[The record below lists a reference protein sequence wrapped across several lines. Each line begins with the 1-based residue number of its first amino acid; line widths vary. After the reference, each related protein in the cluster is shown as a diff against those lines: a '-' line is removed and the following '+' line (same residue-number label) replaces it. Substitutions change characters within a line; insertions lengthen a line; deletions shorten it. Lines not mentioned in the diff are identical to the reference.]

1 MNKKSRFIRVFIS
14 STFSDMAH
22 ERRILHEHVFPEL
35 TRLCASRGARFQ
47 AVDLR
52 WGVNEES
59 QLDHKTMDLCL
70 GEIERCQ
77 RLSPKPNFLVLLG
90 DRYGWEPVPARILS
104 DEFEELH
111 AHASA
116 AQTELLNRWYGRD
129 DNAVPAQHVMKRRDE
144 DFNEYHEWAPEEAKL
159 LQVVRELVD
168 KVSLKGDARDKY
180 FQSATHQ
187 EIVRGALSQP
197 TVPDNMTDP
206 GEHVLACFRTIEG
219 LPQKPNTFFDDRSA
233 ELDALQ
239 AELRSRLAETDDS
252 TDNVYSYNAAWQP
265 ADQDDIALEDASAFA
280 QRVLEHFT
288 RVITAQLDGLEG
300 MSTLEAEQQA
310 QQQFRDDRCRH
321 FAGREETLT
330 AIDAYLDGDEN
341 RVMALIGSGGS
352 GKSALMAEATK
363 RVEQRPGLLIYRF
376 IGATP
381 DSTLIDSVLRSIAS
395 ELAEVTE
402 NTDSI
407 PTRREE
413 LVKYLA
419 GLLGRATPEQPITIV
434 VDALDQLTEADARQL
449 DWLPEELPANAKLIV
464 SALPELEAALD
475 KTQQIGVPRLSDEAG
490 EVILKAWLSDVG
502 RKLQPEQHAAVIKS
516 FATNGLPLYLKLAF
530 EQARHWGSTEGP
542 SGLPADIDGMI
553 GAMLDVLEKDHTP
566 SRILESAEVVT
577 APLVQTALGLLQA
590 ARHGLAE
597 NELLDVVSA
606 DEVFFNAYKQTTHHE
621 LSEERLPIAVWSRL
635 YLDLAPYLVEREAQD
650 VVVLG
655 FFHRQVGDVIGQRY
669 GSENDGQRSH
679 AQLATYFGGQENF
692 LDDAR
697 KQPNGRRL
705 GELPYQ
711 QLHSAQW
718 QALEATLT
726 DFDLLMATCQA
737 GMQGQLA
744 GDYHEAWQQLQTA
757 GYSDLRLWEA
767 FLRERA
773 HILARGNEEW
783 GAHKILL
790 QLAVEHADDS
800 PVTAVA
806 EEWLESGNCDWQWLR
821 RILRPHTLPDQG
833 VLRSFEKH
841 SRPITGVQQLDGDVL
856 LSWDAIEIKAWNIH
870 SGEMLESW
878 STGAPL
884 NVWVVADVIVA
895 CFHDTPD
902 CVQVIRSLPLQL
914 AMSYAFDFTVK
925 GVQHLDSET
934 VAVHGY
940 STYAILN
947 LAKETAEKALKIA
960 EPPGWESAPED
971 ASKLEFFADGWV
983 LCRHER
989 RTDDGFELVLSFVER
1004 DTGEV
1009 LQQIP
1014 VTSPQGGLLPM
1025 DFETNSV
1032 IRIGSNILL
1041 SKHKSYLDGY
1051 EECENCVVVDPVLG
1065 TEISRSLPTIPHGNA
1080 GAVEIIRIYA
1090 QDGDVRIAETATGL
1104 LAWTPEG
1111 KQNQLSLDLDSN
1123 DLPRLKVEL
1132 YSPYLAY
1139 INNPP
1144 SLIEWDISASTS
1156 REITVPDGMNTSAF
1170 MFIGRI
1176 GNWLFMTRKQH
1187 WDTDTGWETMAQ
1199 PLIAIHTRDGITK
1212 KVLDFSHQNDVK
1224 LLPLEGGTVALIM
1237 DKRVLLFD
1245 PEFSFSYEPKLDR
1258 NLGIV
1263 LSVSEDWSNPMRWM
1277 AVGPKGAELINL
1289 ESDSISEPIKTRVG
1303 CAAGAEFKD
1312 NKMIIWGDLRGMAEL
1327 GHPGDFAIIESGK
1340 DGRWST
1346 RNHLMK
1352 DDIQLEALMYG
1363 ATPEELKS
1371 KIPNFTGEAS
1381 YSTTFVGEYVVV
1393 VQDPDL
1399 DWGGAVFLFK
1409 GTQFLDGLT
1418 DERISDP
1425 FWVQGDRLLF
1435 RVPPNVSED
1444 SPCEL
1449 PPAQF
1454 FSVAILDDKLG
1465 AIEPVTLSDLG
1476 LAEPSDETQARFM
1489 LCDNKGN
1496 SFRPY
1501 RDMSYGGMG
1510 PVCLTEIG
1518 TSDALP
1524 SCVDG
1529 RHQDHGK
1536 QHVSIRI
1543 DDKNTLRWHA
1553 PFETAFIL
1561 HRIAYEN
1568 IGWEMFETFTRDIPA
1583 LTPVLSSETFFVWE
1597 SDGTA
1602 VPITVVNPESSLS

>member
-1 MNKKSRFIRVFIS
+1 MV
-14 STFSDMAH
+14 H
-22 ERRILHEHVFPEL
+22 ERRILHEQVFPDL
-35 TRLCASRGARFQ
+35 TRICASRGARFQ

-59 QLDHKTMDLCL
+59 QLDHKTMELCL
-70 GEIERCQ
+70 GEIERSQ

-104 DEFEELH
+104 EEFEELR
-111 AHASA
+111 ALATASQA
-116 AQTELLNRWYGRD
+116 ELLDRWYVRD
-129 DNAVPAQHVMKRRDE
+129 DNAVPAQHVLKRRGE
-144 DFNEYHEWAPEEAKL
+144 DFDEYHEWAPEEAKL
-159 LQVVRELVD
+159 LQAVRELVD
-168 KVSLKGDARDKY
+168 KAGLEGDARDKY

-187 EIVRGALSQP
+187 EIVRGALSLP
-197 TVPDNMTDP
+197 TVPENTVDP

-219 LPQKPNTFFDDRSA
+219 LPQEPNTFFDDRSA

-239 AELRSRLAETDDS
+239 AELRTRLAETDDS
-252 TDNVYSYNAAWQP
+252 IDNVYSYNAAWQP
-265 ADQDDIALEDASAFA
+265 ADQDDIALEDESAFA

-300 MSTLEAEQQA
+300 MSTLQAEQQA

-321 FAGREETLT
+321 FAGRDETLA
-330 AIDAYLDGDEN
+330 AIDNYLNSDDS
-341 RVMALIGSGGS
+341 RVTALIGSGGS
-352 GKSALMAEATK
+352 GKSALMAQVTK
-363 RVEQRPGLLIYRF
+363 LAGQRPGLLVYRF

-381 DSTLIDSVLRSIAS
+381 ASTLIDSVLHSVTE
-395 ELAEVTE
+395 ELASALQDAEP
-402 NTDSI
+402 I
-407 PTRREE
+407 PTQREE

-419 GLLGRATPEQPITIV
+419 SLLGRATPEQPITIV
-434 VDALDQLTEADARQL
+434 LDALDQLTEVDARQL
-449 DWLPEELPANAKLIV
+449 DWLPEELPANAKFIV

-475 KTQQIGVPRLSDEAG
+475 KTQQIGVPLLSDETG
-490 EVILKAWLSDVG
+490 EIILKAWLSDVG
-502 RKLQPEQHAAVIKS
+502 RTLQPEQHAAVIKS
-516 FATNGLPLYLKLAF
+516 FAANGLPLYLKLAF
-530 EQARHWGSTEGP
+530 EQARHWGSTESP

-553 GAMLDVLEKDHTP
+553 ESMLDALEKDHTP
-566 SRILESAEVVT
+566 SRIMESAEVVT

-590 ARHGLAE
+590 ARYGLAE

-606 DEVFFNAYKQTTHHE
+606 DVTFFDAYKQTTHHE

-655 FFHRQVGDVIGQRY
+655 FFHRQVGDVIGRRY
-669 GSENDGQRSH
+669 GGEDDGRRSH
-679 AQLATYFGGQENF
+679 AQLAAYFGGQRNF
-692 LDDAR
+692 LDEAR

-711 QLHSAQW
+711 QLHSEQW

-744 GDYHEAWQQLQTA
+744 GDYHKAWQRLQKA
-757 GYSDLRLWEA
+757 GYTELRLWEA

-800 PVTAVA
+800 PVTKAA
-806 EEWLESGNCDWQWLR
+806 EAWLEGGNCDWQWLR

-856 LSWDAIEIKAWNIH
+856 LSWDAMEIKAWDIH

-878 STGAPL
+878 TTGSPL
-884 NVWVVADVIVA
+884 DVWVVADVVVA

-902 CVQVIRSLPLQL
+902 CLQVIRSLPLQL
-914 AMSYAFDFTVK
+914 ATSYAFDFTVK
-925 GVQHLDSET
+925 GVQHIDSEK

-940 STYAILN
+940 STYAILD
-947 LAKETAEKALKIA
+947 LAKETAEKSLKIA

-989 RTDDGFELVLSFVER
+989 RTDDGLEFVLSFVER

-1014 VTSPQGGLLPM
+1014 VTSPEGGLLPM
-1025 DFETNSV
+1025 DFENNSV

-1041 SKHKSYLDGY
+1041 SKHKSYLGGY

-1065 TEISRSLPTIPHGNA
+1065 AEISRSLPASGFGQLQTNIIHKSEDG
-1080 GAVEIIRIYA
+1080 IRIYA
-1090 QDGDVRIAETATGL
+1090 KHGDVMIVETATGL
-1104 LAWTPEG
+1104 LAWTPGGE
-1111 KQNQLSLDLDSN
+1111 QNQLPLDLKSN
-1123 DLPRLKVEL
+1123 GLPEIRVMLV
-1132 YSPYLAY
+1132 SPYLAY
-1139 INNPP
+1139 VIHC
-1144 SLIEWDISASTS
+1144 SALIEWDLSASTS

-1176 GNWLFMTRKQH
+1176 GNWLFLTKRQAH
-1187 WDTDTGWETMAQ
+1187 DSDTGLETMPQ
-1199 PLIAIHTRDGITK
+1199 PLIAIHAQDGRTK
-1212 KVLDFSHQNDVK
+1212 KILDFSHQNDVK
-1224 LLPLEGGTVALIM
+1224 LVALEGGTVALIM

-1245 PEFSFSYEPKLDR
+1245 PELSAYYEPKLDR
-1258 NLGIV
+1258 NLGV
-1263 LSVSEDWSNPMRWM
+1263 VCSVSEDWTNPLRWL
-1277 AVGPKGAELINL
+1277 AVGSKGAELIDL
-1289 ESDSISEPIKTRVG
+1289 DGDITFERIEHDVRYT
-1303 CAAGAEFKD
+1303 AGAELKGD
-1312 NKMIIWGDLRGMAEL
+1312 EMILWEDLRGMGEL
-1327 GHPGDFAIIESGK
+1327 GHAGDFAILERDK
-1340 DGRWST
+1340 YDRWRARHQLWAEGRP
-1346 RNHLMK
+1346 
-1352 DDIQLEALMYG
+1352 QLEILALF
-1363 ATPEELKS
+1363 EDDELKS
-1371 KIPNFTGEAS
+1371 KVPQFCPYTS
-1381 YSTTFVGEYVVV
+1381 YATTFVGEYIVI
-1393 VQDPDL
+1393 VQDN
-1399 DWGGAVFLFK
+1399 GVYLFN
-1409 GTQFLDGLT
+1409 GIQFLNGLT
-1418 DERISDP
+1418 DDRVSDP

-1444 SPCEL
+1444 LPGEL
-1449 PPAQF
+1449 PPTQF
-1454 FSVAILDDKLG
+1454 FSVTILDDKLG

-1476 LAEPSDETQARFM
+1476 LAEQSDETRACIM
-1489 LCDNKGN
+1489 LRDNKGN

-1524 SCVDG
+1524 NCVDG
-1529 RHQDHGK
+1529 RIHGHGK

-1543 DDKNTLRWHA
+1543 DDKSTLCWHA

-1561 HRIAYEN
+1561 HRIAYLN
-1568 IGWEMFETFTRDIPA
+1568 FPAWQMFPDRSTRCARVGVIDGDPATLVPA

-1602 VPITVVNPESSLS
+1602 VPITVGNPEVSQS